1 MGIIVPLCC
10 SGQEYD
16 IYGFVKKYDY
26 ESGEFD
32 PVTLEAQK
40 LERRSTEVNDKVK
53 VKPSTL
59 NTVLRHGSHQHTG
72 NHEFTLAHLN

>member
-1 MGIIVPLCC
+1 MISVLLFVTTARYMNCCLDRWVIAPLCC

-59 NTVLRHGSHQHTG
+59 NTV
-72 NHEFTLAHLN
+72 

>member
-1 MGIIVPLCC
+1 MISILSFVTTARYMNCYLDRWVIVPLCC

-59 NTVLRHGSHQHTG
+59 NTV
-72 NHEFTLAHLN
+72 